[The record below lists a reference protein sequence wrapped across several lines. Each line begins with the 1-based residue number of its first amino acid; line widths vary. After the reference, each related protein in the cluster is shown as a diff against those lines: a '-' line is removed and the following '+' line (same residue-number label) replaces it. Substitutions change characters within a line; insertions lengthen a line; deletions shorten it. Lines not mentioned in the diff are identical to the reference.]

1 MVGSLL
7 DDRYR
12 IDRKIAVGGFGVVYR
27 STDLHAHRPVAIKVL
42 HPQLVADPQVVARF
56 GREARTLAKLR
67 DPHTIVAYDLCETAD
82 GILYIVMELL
92 QGVSLDAVLRETTT
106 LPWRRAIHIA
116 RGVCSSLA
124 EAHAL
129 GIVHRDLKPQNIH
142 LERCAGDPDFV
153 KVLDFG
159 IAKIIQGND
168 NNAAAAASDLTV
180 TQSGGVL
187 GTIEYMSPE
196 QATGDA
202 ISPRSDIFALG
213 VVMYEM
219 ICGYPPFSDDG
230 PLGAMHAML
239 TRPAD
244 RLFWRAVIPSA
255 LDYVVM
261 RCLERDPRKR
271 YPSVVA
277 LAAALDSVS
286 SARSTQPYPSTVVP
300 RR

>member
-7 DDRYR
+7 DERYR
-12 IDRKIAVGGFGVVYR
+12 IDDKIAAGGFGVVYR
-27 STDLHAHRPVAIKVL
+27 ATDLHAHRPVAIKVL
-42 HPQLVADPQVVARF
+42 HPHLVADPQVVARF
-56 GREARTLAKLR
+56 RREARTLAKLQ
-67 DPHTIVAYDLCETAD
+67 DPHTILAYDLCETA
-82 GILYIVMELL
+82 GGTLYIVMELL
-92 QGVSLDAVLRETTT
+92 SGVSLDAVLRETTT

-142 LERCAGDPDFV
+142 LERCGTDPDFV

-159 IAKIIQGND
+159 IAKIVQGND
-168 NNAAAAASDLTV
+168 ATAAASDLTQ
-180 TQSGGVL
+180 TQGGRVL
-187 GTIEYMSPE
+187 GTVEYMSPE
-196 QATGDA
+196 QATGEP
-202 ISPRSDIFALG
+202 ITPRSDIFALG

-219 ICGYPPFSDDG
+219 LCGYPPFSDDG
-230 PLGAMHAML
+230 PLGALHAML

-271 YPSVVA
+271 YPSVA
-277 LAAALDSVS
+277 TLAAALESVEQA
-286 SARSTQPYPSTVVP
+286 SATRSTQPYPSAVP